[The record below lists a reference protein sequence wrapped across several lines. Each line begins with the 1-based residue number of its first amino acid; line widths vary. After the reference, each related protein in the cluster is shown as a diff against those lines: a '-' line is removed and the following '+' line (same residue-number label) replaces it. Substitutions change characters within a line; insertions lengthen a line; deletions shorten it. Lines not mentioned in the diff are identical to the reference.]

1 MLRYFPFILLVSAC
15 VILTTMA
22 FLWVREWEEER
33 LLTAFHRTAS
43 DQVLALQHKIESTLD
58 HLNSLGAFYAAS
70 REVTRENFRVFVTPV
85 INKNKTIQALEWI
98 PKVPAEKRAVYQ
110 LRVREKGHPNFE
122 FRERKPGGGMK
133 RAGKREVYYPVYFV
147 EPLAGNEKA
156 FGFDLGSESTRLAA
170 LEEAVNTGQMVIS
183 GRITLVQETGSQFG
197 FLVFLPVYNK
207 QRSLNTVRERN
218 ENLAGFVLGVF
229 RMGDLVRASF
239 PQTSEKPE
247 LEFFIFDLFAPKQR
261 QLLFPGLSKEIL
273 ADELKFDLQFNQTI
287 KIGNREWLVV
297 IGQSGGGFYHKILS
311 QSWLVLFF
319 GLLFSGTL
327 GAYLKV
333 NLNRQFQIESTVRQ
347 RTEELTNVLSDLF
360 DANESL
366 QESEQ
371 RIRSVHD
378 TVSDGIIT
386 IDEQGLIESINPAVE
401 MIFGYTQQEL
411 LGKNVRIL
419 MPDPDRSKHGQ
430 YLERYMN
437 TGEARVIGI
446 GREVTGLRKDSSTF
460 PLDLSIG
467 EIRLGETRLFTG
479 VVRDITERKKVEQMK
494 NEFIAVVSHELRTPL
509 TSILGSLEILKTG
522 VVGDLGEEAMM
533 IVNISFQSSQRLVRL
548 INEILDIEKLESKKS
563 DLVLEPFDLPA
574 MVKVVIESSLGFG
587 EKEGVSFA
595 FRNYIE
601 GVRVNGD
608 RDKLMQVLTNLL
620 SNAAKFSPPGSE
632 VEVSILRKEGNIR
645 VAVKDRGIGIPEDF
659 HARIFQKFS
668 QVDSTDTRGKG
679 GTGLG
684 LAICKTIMEKHNG
697 SIGFDSKTGRGST
710 FYFDLPEAG

>member
-1 MLRYFPFILLVSAC
+1 M
-15 VILTTMA
+15 
-22 FLWVREWEEER
+22 
-33 LLTAFHRTAS
+33 
-43 DQVLALQHKIESTLD
+43 
-58 HLNSLGAFYAAS
+58 
-70 REVTRENFRVFVTPV
+70 
-85 INKNKTIQALEWI
+85 
-98 PKVPAEKRAVYQ
+98 
-110 LRVREKGHPNFE
+110 
-122 FRERKPGGGMK
+122 
-133 RAGKREVYYPVYFV
+133 
-147 EPLAGNEKA
+147 
-156 FGFDLGSESTRLAA
+156 
-170 LEEAVNTGQMVIS
+170 
-183 GRITLVQETGSQFG
+183 
-197 FLVFLPVYNK
+197 
-207 QRSLNTVRERN
+207 
-218 ENLAGFVLGVF
+218 
-229 RMGDLVRASF
+229 
-239 PQTSEKPE
+239 
-247 LEFFIFDLFAPKQR
+247 
-261 QLLFPGLSKEIL
+261 
-273 ADELKFDLQFNQTI
+273 
-287 KIGNREWLVV
+287 
-297 IGQSGGGFYHKILS
+297 
-311 QSWLVLFF
+311 
-319 GLLFSGTL
+319 LFSGTL

-419 MPDPDRSKHGQ
+419 MPDPDRSKNGQ

-548 INEILDIEKLESKKS
+548 IKDILDIDKMESKKS
-563 DLVLEPFDLPA
+563 DLDLEPFDLHA

-608 RDKLMQVLTNLL
+608 RDKLMQVLTKLL

-684 LAICKTIMEKHNG
+684 LAICKTIMEEHNG
-697 SIGFDSKTGRGST
+697 SIGFDSKTGGGST
-710 FYFDLPEAG
+710 FYFDLPRAG

>member
-1 MLRYFPFILLVSAC
+1 M
-15 VILTTMA
+15 
-22 FLWVREWEEER
+22 
-33 LLTAFHRTAS
+33 
-43 DQVLALQHKIESTLD
+43 
-58 HLNSLGAFYAAS
+58 
-70 REVTRENFRVFVTPV
+70 
-85 INKNKTIQALEWI
+85 
-98 PKVPAEKRAVYQ
+98 
-110 LRVREKGHPNFE
+110 
-122 FRERKPGGGMK
+122 
-133 RAGKREVYYPVYFV
+133 
-147 EPLAGNEKA
+147 
-156 FGFDLGSESTRLAA
+156 
-170 LEEAVNTGQMVIS
+170 
-183 GRITLVQETGSQFG
+183 
-197 FLVFLPVYNK
+197 
-207 QRSLNTVRERN
+207 
-218 ENLAGFVLGVF
+218 
-229 RMGDLVRASF
+229 
-239 PQTSEKPE
+239 
-247 LEFFIFDLFAPKQR
+247 
-261 QLLFPGLSKEIL
+261 
-273 ADELKFDLQFNQTI
+273 
-287 KIGNREWLVV
+287 
-297 IGQSGGGFYHKILS
+297 
-311 QSWLVLFF
+311 
-319 GLLFSGTL
+319 LFSGTL

-411 LGKNVRIL
+411 LGKNVSIL

-548 INEILDIEKLESKKS
+548 INEILDIEQLDSKKS
-563 DLVLEPFDLPA
+563 DLVLEPFDLPD

-608 RDKLMQVLTNLL
+608 RDKLMQVLTKLL